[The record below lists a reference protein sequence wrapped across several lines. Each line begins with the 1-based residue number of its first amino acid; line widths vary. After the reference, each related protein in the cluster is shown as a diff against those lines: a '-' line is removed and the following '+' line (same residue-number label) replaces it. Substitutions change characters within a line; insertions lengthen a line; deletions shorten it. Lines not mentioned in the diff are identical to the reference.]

1 MKKKLIFLC
10 ILIFIVYILFF
21 PQDAVT
27 AAADGL
33 VLWYERVLPSLLPFA
48 ILSNI
53 LIYSGFTGYLVKL
66 LYPLLR
72 LILPVSRNGS
82 FVLPSGFLF
91 GFPMGSKN
99 CAEMLKC
106 GQLEYQEAEILF
118 MVTNNISP
126 VFISGYILCQELHM
140 PSLIPLSYLIIFLPP
155 LIAGRLLFFFTGKK
169 QSGSNLS
176 PAVKKSGDS
185 GNSSNSRRSSSTTY
199 KKPASGSQINFKIID
214 AGIMNGFETLTRL
227 GGYIMLFSMISSML
241 RLLPLP
247 ETTKLILTG
256 LTEITNGIKAVS
268 QSSLTPACRYLL
280 AMTFTAFGGCS
291 GLAQT
296 SSMIKGTGLSIKK
309 YGIFKL
315 IMTLITAVL
324 AWAVVNLVYPSAVL
338 PVCQP

>member
-27 AAADGL
+27 AATDGL

-72 LILPVSRNGS
+72 LILPASRNGS
-82 FVLPSGFLF
+82 FVLLSGFLF

-118 MVTNNISP
+118 MMTNNISP
-126 VFISGYILCQELHM
+126 VFISSYILCQELHM
-140 PSLIPLSYLIIFLPP
+140 PSLIPLSYLVIFLPP
-155 LIAGRLLFFFTGKK
+155 LIAGRLLFFFTEKK
-169 QSGSNLS
+169 QS
-176 PAVKKSGDS
+176 V
-185 GNSSNSRRSSSTTY
+185 
-199 KKPASGSQINFKIID
+199 SGSQINFKIID

-227 GGYIMLFSMISSML
+227 GGYIMLFSMISSMF

-247 ETTKLILTG
+247 ETTKLMLTG
-256 LTEITNGIKAVS
+256 LTEITNGIKAAS
-268 QSSLTPACRYLL
+268 QSPLTPACRYLL

-315 IMTLITAVL
+315 LMTLITAVL
-324 AWAVVNLVYPSAVL
+324 AWSVVTLVYPSAFL
-338 PVCQP
+338 PVCLP